1 MSSKNV
7 VFLSYSIVS
16 FFFRTC
22 KKIMDKDDLMLMK
35 FKDFKSQKSLDT
47 LFRYLEISEHYIFT
61 GEIRKAKSLLRNLGF
76 NEKTIKKYINGVDE
90 KYDDWENQ
98 KIKEIILGK
107 INKNLL
113 N

>member
-1 MSSKNV
+1 MLSSC
-7 VFLSYSIVS
+7 LTPLCHSS
-16 FFFRTC
+16 FAPA

-90 KYDDWENQ
+90 KYNDWENQ

>member
-1 MSSKNV
+1 
-7 VFLSYSIVS
+7 
-16 FFFRTC
+16 
-22 KKIMDKDDLMLMK
+22 MDKDDLMLMK